1 MLSSSCN
8 VPRLAHHCAILVYL
22 ESPIKSET
30 VTPTKASL
38 SLNFKHPVKELIW
51 VVKDEDG
58 YPTYEHDN
66 IKLSINNSDRFSERS
81 SEYFTVLQPYYYHTA
96 LIASGNQY
104 GIHVYSFALK
114 PEEMQPSGSCNFSRI
129 QDSKLLIGTLNP
141 NQSQSTWNNG
151 GTGSW
156 STPAKSGG
164 MIQIYAMNYNI
175 LTVRDGLAGLQYSD

>member
-1 MLSSSCN
+1 
-8 VPRLAHHCAILVYL
+8 
-22 ESPIKSET
+22 
-30 VTPTKASL
+30 
-38 SLNFKHPVKELIW
+38 LIW

-129 QDSKLLIGTLNP
+129 QDSKLLIETLNP